1 MINVLLISLG
11 CDKNMSDSEDMAAL
25 LQSRGYNI
33 TDVEEEADIALI
45 NTCCFI
51 NDALE
56 ESIET
61 IFETAELKK
70 GRLKYLVIAGCM
82 SERYKNFLDELPE
95 VDGFVGVGAFDEVAD
110 VFDRLFKGESRVMAF
125 EDKNRMSF
133 IEEPRMPSSM
143 PFTGYLKIAE
153 GCDKRC
159 TYCAIPNFKGSY
171 RSYPINYLVKKAKT
185 MANNGTKELV
195 LVAQETTC
203 YGIDLYNEKSL
214 HILIKKLSDIEEI
227 EWIRLLYCYPEEI
240 YDELINEIRDNPK
253 VVHYIDMPLQHTED
267 EILRRM
273 GRRIDKKGVIDI
285 VEKLRKKIPDIAIRT
300 TLIAGFPGETDT
312 DHKNLLETID
322 ILEFDRL
329 GVFTY
334 SQEEGTAAAAF
345 DGQLPEETKE
355 LYKNEIMELQQEI
368 SLDKNL
374 EFVDKV
380 LDVIVEGYLPDEEVY
395 TGRSYRDAPG
405 VDGLV
410 FIDSDRELMSGA
422 IVKVRILEADNYDMT
437 GVLAD

>member
-1 MINVLLISLG
+1 MTNVLLISLG

-25 LQSRGYNI
+25 LKGRGYNI
-33 TDVEEEADIALI
+33 TDVEEEADVALI

-51 NDALE
+51 KDALE

-61 IFETAELKK
+61 IFETAGLKK
-70 GRLKYLVIAGCM
+70 GRLKYMVIAGCM
-82 SERYKNFLDELPE
+82 AERYKEYLDELPE
-95 VDGFVGVGAFDEVAD
+95 VDGFVGSGAFDEVAD
-110 VFDRLFKGESRVMAF
+110 VFDRLLGGEKRVLAF
-125 EDKNRMSF
+125 EDKNRMPE
-133 IEEPRMPSSM
+133 IDDPRLPASM

-159 TYCAIPNFKGSY
+159 TYCAIPNFKGKF
-171 RSYPINYLVKKAKT
+171 RSYPINYLVKKARS
-185 MANNGTKELV
+185 MAENGTKELV

-203 YGIDLYNEKSL
+203 YGLDLYNEKSL
-214 HILIKKLSDIEEI
+214 HILIRKLSDIEGI
-227 EWIRLLYCYPEEI
+227 EWIRILYCYPEEI
-240 YDELINEIRDNPK
+240 YDELIFEIRDNPK

-267 EILRRM
+267 DILRRM
-273 GRRIDKKGVIDI
+273 GRRINKKGVISV
-285 VEKLRKKIPDIAIRT
+285 VEKLRNEVPDIAIRT
-300 TLIAGFPGETDT
+300 TLIAGFPGETDE
-312 DHKNLLETID
+312 DHRNLLETID
-322 ILEFDRL
+322 TLEFDRL

-334 SQEEGTAAAAF
+334 SQEEGTAAAEF
-345 DGQLPEETKE
+345 PDQLPEETKE
-355 LYKNEIMELQQEI
+355 LYKDEIMELQQEI

-374 EFVDKV
+374 EFVDKE

-422 IVKVRILEADNYDMT
+422 IVKVRILEVDEYDMT
-437 GVLAD
+437 GVLTD